1 MFLGTYTPKLDDKGR
16 LTLPA
21 KFRDELRGG
30 LMITKGQDHCLY
42 VFTREAFAE
51 MATKVASA
59 PLTSES
65 ARAFQRNL
73 FSGTDEQNPD
83 AQGRIAITPEL
94 RRYAGLT
101 KDCVVIGAF
110 TRAEIWDAQAWQRYQ
125 DEHEDS
131 TPRRRRRCCP
141 GSSEARAVSAQ
152 RCGAR
157 TRRAGSPVP
166 SRTVDDPGAPSPV
179 PGPPSADGPGQPR
192 WRDRPQGGRRE
203 SSRAR
208 VRSGRARCRTTR
220 RRRAGR

>member
-51 MATKVASA
+51 MAHKVSSA
-59 PLTSES
+59 PLTSEA

-73 FSGTDEQNPD
+73 FASSDDQNPD
-83 AQGRIAITPEL
+83 GQGRIAINAEL

-110 TRAEIWDAQAWQRYQ
+110 TRAEIWDAQAWAEYQ
-125 DEHEDS
+125 EQHEDDYS
-131 TPRRRRRCCP
+131 QAKQEV
-141 GSSEARAVSAQ
+141 GL
-152 RCGAR
+152 
-157 TRRAGSPVP
+157 
-166 SRTVDDPGAPSPV
+166 
-179 PGPPSADGPGQPR
+179 
-192 WRDRPQGGRRE
+192 
-203 SSRAR
+203 
-208 VRSGRARCRTTR
+208 
-220 RRRAGR
+220 